1 MTMDTTN
8 TQRTLGGW
16 HAPCATFDYRKM
28 EREAQQ
34 ECNVLQQRLKELKA
48 RRPKDADTDLLLRR
62 EISVLTDIYYE
73 QRHQARLFH
82 RKAEEREVALRN

>member
-1 MTMDTTN
+1 MRMDTTN

-16 HAPCATFDYRKM
+16 RAPCTTFDYRKM
-28 EREAQQ
+28 EGEAQQ

-48 RRPKDADTDLLLRR
+48 CRPKDADTDLLLRR

-82 RKAEEREVALRN
+82 RKAEEREAAL